1 MVYIKI
7 GKYQSP
13 KCKKFIKLKIK
24 GTILHK
30 NVLTLTS
37 CLQILGFSLPP

>member
-1 MVYIKI
+1 MVYIEI

-24 GTILHK
+24 GTILQK
-30 NVLTLTS
+30 NVLPLTS
-37 CLQILGFSLPP
+37 RLQILGFSLPP